1 MPCNSKT
8 LFNGAILFSI
18 DESSPLLFNVCNGCS
33 SLPGNHRRSSHDL
46 SLCLSYDV
54 ILGYGSRSSRVLERV
69 IAGDAAYDR
78 LLRIEIS
85 SSVIDAQSTSG
96 CHLLVLVYRMR
107 IKKAPKMRVDP
118 RGAEDSDFHFGSD
131 WIG

>member
-1 MPCNSKT
+1 M
-8 LFNGAILFSI
+8 
-18 DESSPLLFNVCNGCS
+18 
-33 SLPGNHRRSSHDL
+33 
-46 SLCLSYDV
+46 
-54 ILGYGSRSSRVLERV
+54 ERV

-107 IKKAPKMRVDP
+107 IKKAPKMLVDP
-118 RGAEDSDFHFGSD
+118 RGAEDSDFHFGSER
-131 WIG
+131 IGRFSGNGLPNLRARKSVE